1 MVGVK
6 QYINISVYSYYIAIF
21 TTAIRYNMAKREYQ
35 YIAYCN
41 ILQYIARYNC
51 NCARYCVVFN
61 RLKNK
66 MTNKI
71 NKCIKVII
79 SACL

>member
-1 MVGVK
+1 MV
-6 QYINISVYSYYIAIF
+6 YIENTGLRDCSGFLQIGSH
-21 TTAIRYNMAKREYQ
+21 MANREYR
-35 YIAYCN
+35 YVAYCN
-41 ILQYIARYNC
+41 ILQYIAIYI
-51 NCARYCVVFN
+51 ARYCVICS

-66 MTNKI
+66 MT

>member
-1 MVGVK
+1 MVHAFAQTLTWFK
-6 QYINISVYSYYIAIF
+6 SFELHLLQYLLLQ
-21 TTAIRYNMAKREYQ
+21 YNTIIMANREYQ

-41 ILQYIARYNC
+41 ILQYIARY
-51 NCARYCVVFN
+51 CVAFS

-66 MTNKI
+66 MTNK
-71 NKCIKVII
+71 CIKVTI

>member
-1 MVGVK
+1 
-6 QYINISVYSYYIAIF
+6 
-21 TTAIRYNMAKREYQ
+21 MANREYR

-41 ILQYIARYNC
+41 ILQYIARY
-51 NCARYCVVFN
+51 CVVCS

-66 MTNKI
+66 MT

-79 SACL
+79 SACLRLCYY

>member
-1 MVGVK
+1 
-6 QYINISVYSYYIAIF
+6 
-21 TTAIRYNMAKREYQ
+21 MANREYR

-41 ILQYIARYNC
+41 ILLV
-51 NCARYCVVFN
+51 CARHCVVFSK
-61 RLKNK
+61 LKNK
-66 MTNKI
+66 MT

>member
-1 MVGVK
+1 
-6 QYINISVYSYYIAIF
+6 
-21 TTAIRYNMAKREYQ
+21 MANREYR

-41 ILQYIARYNC
+41 ILLDIAIV
-51 NCARYCVVFN
+51 CARYCVVLS

-66 MTNKI
+66 MT